1 MGLWVTLK
9 FDTHELLTYTLGTK
23 LWQFSTD
30 SCCVTKYVVVRHST
44 LWENRPWLWYH
55 EISVEILQLR
65 WYHEIWEVCIT
76 LWHISRE
83 KRFQVYIYIYIYI
96 YIYWFTGNDPANK
109 ETPNSTWA
117 NFKGFPG
124 THGLMSP
131 PKDTKVNLLLNFWG
145 RVECTRREINLCCKW
160 DWNPGPFDPQS
171 SALTN
176 KPLSTPQVFPF
187 LPVSKSKDRE
197 SCG

>member
-23 LWQFSTD
+23 LWQFSIYSMD
-30 SCCVTKYVVVRHST
+30 SCCVTKYVMVRHST

-83 KRFQVYIYIYIYI
+83 KRFQV
-96 YIYWFTGNDPANK
+96 
-109 ETPNSTWA
+109 
-117 NFKGFPG
+117 
-124 THGLMSP
+124 
-131 PKDTKVNLLLNFWG
+131 
-145 RVECTRREINLCCKW
+145 
-160 DWNPGPFDPQS
+160 
-171 SALTN
+171 
-176 KPLSTPQVFPF
+176 FPF
-187 LPVSKSKDRE
+187 LPVSKSTKMGKLWVTSIARKGFFLDLEKPGLPKIFLAGGVRE
-197 SCG
+197 SQLADNTNEQQLSYIPRHVPNTCGFCDVMVEYSLLLGRYSLRV